1 MYTHCCNLVS
11 QKAPRI
17 RQACLSSIIIWHP
30 WSSIECHLRLSN
42 KSHIFQ
48 KDQHD
53 VCVFKKL
60 ISIQNWG
67 PVVTE
72 KSNNFSSAC
81 IFTLL
86 KGYRPS
92 LSKNGRK
99 SDGINFFILERSLLK
114 RPCLNS

>member
-30 WSSIECHLRLSN
+30 WSSIECYLRLSN

-99 SDGINFFILERSLLK
+99 SDGINFLILERSLLK